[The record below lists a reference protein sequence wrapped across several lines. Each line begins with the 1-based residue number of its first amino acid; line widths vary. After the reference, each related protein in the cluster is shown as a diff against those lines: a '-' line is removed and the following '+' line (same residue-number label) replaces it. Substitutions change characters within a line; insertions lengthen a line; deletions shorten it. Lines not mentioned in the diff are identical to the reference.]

1 MTQPKTE
8 QVLIKADS
16 LNKRYGSHHA
26 VADLNLELR
35 KGEILGLLG
44 PNGAGKS
51 TTLRMLSGCLAP
63 TSGQI
68 EINGVNI
75 GSDAKA
81 AKDAIGYLPE
91 RPPVY
96 AELSVDEYLL
106 FCAKLHG
113 VEKHERHS
121 ALLSAK
127 RDCGLDK
134 VGHRIIGNL
143 SKGYQQRVGIA
154 QAIIHRPEVIILDE
168 PTVGLD
174 PIQIR
179 EIRKLITELGEHHT
193 VILSSHILSEIQ
205 ATCSRVVIIN
215 NGRIVFSEGLEALAA
230 TAMAERILIALRH
243 PPEADK
249 LKIEGVA
256 TVTLMADGRF
266 RIEPEAGA
274 DPREA
279 LAELAVKQGWG
290 LVELASERKT
300 LEEIFVELTTSD
312 NNSNITISKEAA

>member
-1 MTQPKTE
+1 MSE
-8 QVLIKADS
+8 QVLIKANS
-16 LNKRYGSHHA
+16 LNKRYGSHQA
-26 VADLNLELR
+26 VADINLELR

-63 TSGQI
+63 SSGTVALNG
-68 EINGVNI
+68 INI
-75 GSDAKA
+75 AEDAKA
-81 AKDAIGYLPE
+81 AKQAIGYLPE

-96 AELSVDEYLL
+96 AELSVDEYLM

-113 VEKHERHS
+113 VDQAKRKD
-121 ALLSAK
+121 ALTSAK
-127 RDCGLDK
+127 KDCGLDH

-179 EIRKLITELGEHHT
+179 EIRKLINALGEHHT

-215 NGRIVFSEGLEALAA
+215 NGQIVFSEGLEALAA
-230 TAMAERILIALRH
+230 TTMAERIVIALRQ
-243 PPEADK
+243 PPASEQ

-256 TVTLMADGRF
+256 SVTELADGRF
-266 RIEPEAGA
+266 RIEPEADA

-279 LAELAVKQGWG
+279 LAAKAVTEGWG
-290 LVELASERKT
+290 LIELSSERKT

-312 NNSNITISKEAA
+312 NNVSVTGEAA